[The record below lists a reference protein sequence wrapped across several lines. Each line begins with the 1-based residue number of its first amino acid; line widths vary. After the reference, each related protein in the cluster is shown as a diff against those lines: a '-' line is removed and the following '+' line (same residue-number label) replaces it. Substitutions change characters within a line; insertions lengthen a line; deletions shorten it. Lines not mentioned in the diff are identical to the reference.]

1 MRQALTPSHSS
12 PKVRAMKHLAPLA
25 VLAVA
30 SLLSGCFVQRTF
42 VNRPLEAQ
50 RIEALVPGE
59 TTAAQVVEL
68 LGAPNE
74 VVQLGRRSAYRY
86 EHDQE
91 KTAGL
96 FLLVFLMNNR
106 DTQSDRTWVFFD
118 EHDVLTHVGTTL
130 EAKTAA
136 YGTPWSSHE

>member
-1 MRQALTPSHSS
+1 
-12 PKVRAMKHLAPLA
+12 MKRLLLPLA
-25 VLAVA
+25 AAL
-30 SLLSGCFVQRTF
+30 SLSGCFVQRTF
-42 VNRPLEAQ
+42 VNRPLEPERVQ
-50 RIEALVPGE
+50 SLVPGK
-59 TTAAQVVEL
+59 TTAAEVVQL

-96 FLLVFLMNNR
+96 FLILFLMNNR

-118 EHDVLTHVGTTL
+118 ENDVLTHVGTTR
-130 EAKTAA
+130 EADTAA
-136 YGTPWSSHE
+136 YATPWSSHE